1 MNKVKVKA
9 GRTIKVV
16 AVSERSHFIS
26 SSDEEMD
33 ARAIEAVKTAVSKAK
48 FCQKPIAKYDTQTKK
63 VYVEYADGERKYV
76 D

>member
-1 MNKVKVKA
+1 MNMVKVKA

-16 AVSERSHFIS
+16 EVLEQSNFITS
-26 SSDEEMD
+26 NDEEMD
-33 ARAIEAVKTAVSKAK
+33 ARAVEAVKTAVNKAK
-48 FCQKPIAKYDTQTKK
+48 FCQKPIAIYDRQTKK

>member
-1 MNKVKVKA
+1 MNMVKVKT

-16 AVSERSHFIS
+16 EESEQSNFITS
-26 SSDEEMD
+26 NDEEMD
-33 ARAIEAVKTAVSKAK
+33 ARAVEAVKTAVNKAK
-48 FCQKPIAKYDTQTKK
+48 FCQKPIAIYDCQTKK

>member
-1 MNKVKVKA
+1 MVKVKA

-16 AVSERSHFIS
+16 EVLEQSNFITS
-26 SSDEEMD
+26 NDEEMD
-33 ARAIEAVKTAVSKAK
+33 ARAVEAVKTAVNKAK
-48 FCQKPIAKYDTQTKK
+48 FCQKPIAIYDRQTKK